1 MSIAIAG
8 RRKIIKLNIKKEQN
22 GYVNFFVTKDLLDS

>member
-8 RRKIIKLNIKKEQN
+8 RSEIIKLNIKKEQN
-22 GYVNFFVTKDLLDS
+22 MWIFCYKRLIRFI